1 MAKKVKET
9 EKKSRKVYTLDTKA
23 EAKQMYLRGLYMR
36 EISVLLGVPV
46 RTLEDW
52 QTAEDWHSLKY
63 PSEIRQKVYELRQ
76 SGMKAT
82 EIAKHFG
89 LSVRAVYKYIRDVK
103 RKAKESNEQTRKG
116 SI

>member
-1 MAKKVKET
+1 MAKKIKET
-9 EKKSRKVYTLDTKA
+9 EKKPRKVYTLDTKA

-36 EISVLLGVPV
+36 EISVLLGVPI

-52 QTAEDWHSLKY
+52 QTCDNWHALKY

-103 RKAKESNEQTRKG
+103 RKAKANG
-116 SI
+116 

>member
-9 EKKSRKVYTLDTKA
+9 EKKTRKVYTLDTKA

-52 QTAEDWHSLKY
+52 QTTEDWHSLKY

-89 LSVRAVYKYIRDVK
+89 LSVRVCYKYIRDVK

-116 SI
+116 SL

>member
-1 MAKKVKET
+1 MAKKIKET

-52 QTAEDWHSLKY
+52 QTTEEWHSLKY

-89 LSVRAVYKYIRDVK
+89 LSVRVCYKYIRDVK
-103 RKAKESNEQTRKG
+103 RKLKADNEQTRKG